1 MAKGSCITTYF
12 VICAREGGKEGEGQR
27 LRSVMVARAN
37 GTRKAGGGCRG
48 GANRIAGLTTWCLC
62 LCMRSSSLSSSS
74 PLWTMTLIL
83 CANWR
88 ATMTTRCGEG
98 QTEAPERMG
107 GRASPLALERG
118 EGETGWEGPALPASL
133 PAGAVRSGPEWDLE
147 RAGAGSVGRAP
158 PSLLSSPVS
167 LALTYVRVLN
177 RFVLVE
183 LLLYVVLQR
192 PYCGQLVQLV
202 HLHQRGQVPAD
213 RPVETLARAHG
224 GP

>member
-1 MAKGSCITTYF
+1 
-12 VICAREGGKEGEGQR
+12 
-27 LRSVMVARAN
+27 MVARAN
-37 GTRKAGGGCRG
+37 GTRKAGGGGGCRG